1 MLALKAE
8 TLFGTSTAVV
18 RESTPS
24 VNSASSLL
32 AYGRGLKW
40 FAGAKREWHLRL
52 FHLTF
57 QEYMA
62 SVHIKEE
69 RLLTE
74 LISRVNQTWWHETAR
89 LYSAQSD
96 ASPIAYSSGFT
107 CSIRP
112 EQSEN
117 CTGWDRNSDY
127 SQQSVIRNA
136 GLAPVFLPEYKQGYR

>member
-1 MLALKAE
+1 LEHRRRWSGSLHHQSIQQVAFLHMVEDSSGLLVQK
-8 TLFGTSTAVV
+8 
-18 RESTPS
+18 ESGI
-24 VNSASSLL
+24 
-32 AYGRGLKW
+32 YG
-40 FAGAKREWHLRL
+40 FI
-52 FHLTF
+52 HLTF

-62 SVHIKEE
+62 SVHVKEE

-89 LYSAQSD
+89 LYSAQTD

-127 SQQSVIRNA
+127 SLQSVIRNA
-136 GLAPVFLPEYKQGYR
+136 GLAPVFLRLTEYKQG